1 MGICCSQRANT
12 NKNNKNQL
20 TITKNN
26 LTKFKKNY
34 YSQLTNSSNL
44 PQTSATS
51 NQNQNYTQEIYSF
64 NKYGIQIKTNQR
76 FSRPL
81 KFIFNLYN
89 FKCKMLSENTLYILY
104 IIFDGKDFP
113 MTFGKGHNPT
123 FFFNQTFVKDIA
135 FEKMA
140 TSYLEVYLFTYK
152 SNLNDKRNIDFMTKS
167 EILSQAQIFSC
178 FKINLLTLAFA
189 PEKHDLVLID
199 PKRIR
204 VQLGRISYC
213 VSCKHIE
220 DVHLK
225 IKKFKIN
232 LNNLKYNE
240 IALKLK
246 FENKKFN
253 REKES
258 EYTQNLMGE
267 PNDNQNTMIYEYPIN
282 KEDDLLMNN
291 ISESF
296 AMAKN
301 NFDKLISINSNKV
314 NNNNINNDIKEE
326 KEKLDIHGKMSMI
339 DLYNSETTLNIF
351 SVWLQKNNEPNKI
364 KQKKSFFMKKIELP
378 EIAKISYRKNS
389 NNENPELVY
398 SYRLIG
404 IISLNFYKILNDLE
418 EKLLK
423 ISTRLFQSMSNK
435 NTNLVKTLSGS
446 KIMKFGIEEDLTNK
460 VQSNKN
466 LCDINID
473 EVKYKIENFIINI
486 FENENLNI
494 KEDIFWEGEII
505 GTIDLTLEISNL
517 PLIRQIRFGV
527 MTETGFEL
535 SSIFLYDNLNLS
547 NNLPEEILELNKLKE
562 KLEQEIE
569 IDFSI
574 LKKIK
579 SCLEKSAV
587 DNYLYYGFSSNED
600 LYQGQAIIIDLGI
613 GLFDL
618 LDKIRFEYLHITF
631 QILKLILQRSEFD
644 LGTLSVTWFTKRSIF
659 HQKNSCD
666 SLYHSMK
673 SNFCNYDCDCDEIE
687 YEFMDNSLVTKRI
700 IEKYLNFHA
709 ELLSFCLN
717 NLNKGKNISKD
728 SMEFTYFYLAI
739 AFFQNPQFRNSF
751 IKVISNSIDLKDK
764 NYTKFLSRINNF
776 YSRKD
781 SINTNNF
788 RIWDILFYQRLES
801 AINTYL
807 YKIKRKSTENNSNKI
822 ECINAIK
829 EQLMNIKNLTE
840 IKEEKSQKNDL
851 IIFHHSKWYEKISKR
866 DYIFYDLVL
875 EILDQL
881 NELRNQYTNKS
892 SNLINFKSPENILN
906 FVDIEKLL
914 KVIKYDLI
922 TKKGKFYPKQIK
934 ELIPKFYADSK
945 EINNLI
951 YIMFTTTNVYDTT
964 SIFNLIEILDDL
976 FNKKFEYNSY
986 LKDEIDCTIV
996 KKAFV
1001 IIIDSDNSL
1010 AIAKFIWFYYKNN
1023 SLINFHHMNDIIKYI
1038 ISIFFKLFF
1047 HWSFQIREIF
1057 YFFIVF
1063 ILGYKLK
1070 GKFKSKNEKNQNIN
1084 NLITNLDKKATF
1096 YDDFMKKK
1104 RINKEEDF
1112 YLLDELSENMEI
1124 IARLQK
1130 IIKTEKYQEAYLDN
1144 VINIKDEKILEKIP
1158 KDPHGNIIECLRQ
1171 YNNVVTKFGV
1181 WKKNIEEEKIPED
1194 KIEYPQMEIAAI
1206 KDDKIQYE
1214 SIYYE

>member
-1 MGICCSQRANT
+1 
-12 NKNNKNQL
+12 
-20 TITKNN
+20 
-26 LTKFKKNY
+26 
-34 YSQLTNSSNL
+34 
-44 PQTSATS
+44 
-51 NQNQNYTQEIYSF
+51 
-64 NKYGIQIKTNQR
+64 
-76 FSRPL
+76 
-81 KFIFNLYN
+81 
-89 FKCKMLSENTLYILY
+89 
-104 IIFDGKDFP
+104 
-113 MTFGKGHNPT
+113 
-123 FFFNQTFVKDIA
+123 
-135 FEKMA
+135 
-140 TSYLEVYLFTYK
+140 
-152 SNLNDKRNIDFMTKS
+152 
-167 EILSQAQIFSC
+167 
-178 FKINLLTLAFA
+178 
-189 PEKHDLVLID
+189 
-199 PKRIR
+199 
-204 VQLGRISYC
+204 
-213 VSCKHIE
+213 
-220 DVHLK
+220 
-225 IKKFKIN
+225 
-232 LNNLKYNE
+232 
-240 IALKLK
+240 
-246 FENKKFN
+246 
-253 REKES
+253 
-258 EYTQNLMGE
+258 
-267 PNDNQNTMIYEYPIN
+267 
-282 KEDDLLMNN
+282 
-291 ISESF
+291 
-296 AMAKN
+296 
-301 NFDKLISINSNKV
+301 
-314 NNNNINNDIKEE
+314 
-326 KEKLDIHGKMSMI
+326 
-339 DLYNSETTLNIF
+339 
-351 SVWLQKNNEPNKI
+351 
-364 KQKKSFFMKKIELP
+364 
-378 EIAKISYRKNS
+378 
-389 NNENPELVY
+389 
-398 SYRLIG
+398 
-404 IISLNFYKILNDLE
+404 
-418 EKLLK
+418 
-423 ISTRLFQSMSNK
+423 
-435 NTNLVKTLSGS
+435 
-446 KIMKFGIEEDLTNK
+446 
-460 VQSNKN
+460 
-466 LCDINID
+466 
-473 EVKYKIENFIINI
+473 
-486 FENENLNI
+486 
-494 KEDIFWEGEII
+494 
-505 GTIDLTLEISNL
+505 
-517 PLIRQIRFGV
+517 
-527 MTETGFEL
+527 
-535 SSIFLYDNLNLS
+535 
-547 NNLPEEILELNKLKE
+547 
-562 KLEQEIE
+562 
-569 IDFSI
+569 
-574 LKKIK
+574 
-579 SCLEKSAV
+579 
-587 DNYLYYGFSSNED
+587 
-600 LYQGQAIIIDLGI
+600 
-613 GLFDL
+613 
-618 LDKIRFEYLHITF
+618 
-631 QILKLILQRSEFD
+631 
-644 LGTLSVTWFTKRSIF
+644 
-659 HQKNSCD
+659 
-666 SLYHSMK
+666 
-673 SNFCNYDCDCDEIE
+673 
-687 YEFMDNSLVTKRI
+687 
-700 IEKYLNFHA
+700 
-709 ELLSFCLN
+709 
-717 NLNKGKNISKD
+717 
-728 SMEFTYFYLAI
+728 MEFTYFYLAI

-801 AINTYL
+801 AINIYL
-807 YKIKRKSTENNSNKI
+807 YKIKRKSTENNTNKI

-976 FNKKFEYNSY
+976 FNKKFEYNPF

-1001 IIIDSDNSL
+1001 IIFDSDNSL

-1057 YFFIVF
+1057 YFFVVF

-1070 GKFKSKNEKNQNIN
+1070 GKFKSKDEKNPNIN

-1104 RINKEEDF
+1104 RINKEENF